1 MTCGPGADWKQYS
14 DGQGG
19 SLVAER
25 ACAKVLGLVREEAG
39 HLRPPGHIWAQ
50 QEAPEKADSL
60 SLKK

>member
-1 MTCGPGADWKQYS
+1 MAG
-14 DGQGG
+14 
-19 SLVAER
+19 R